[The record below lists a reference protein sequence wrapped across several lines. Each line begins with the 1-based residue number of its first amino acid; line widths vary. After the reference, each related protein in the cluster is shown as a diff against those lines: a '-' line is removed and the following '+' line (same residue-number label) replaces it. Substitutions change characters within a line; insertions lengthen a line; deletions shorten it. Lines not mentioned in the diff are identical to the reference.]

1 MNYMMAILP
10 KMGGFLLLVLIG
22 FTASRTG
29 IIKKE
34 AMPSISGFLLRIAL
48 PALTI
53 GLILENQTTFQT
65 MTQYGKMVLSQIL
78 MYFVM
83 AAGGI
88 LGSHICHL
96 KGATANVHC
105 GCSVGGNYGFLVI
118 PLITVWCSRRQCI
131 YSYMFR
137 YRHDSG
143 LDSGFYI
150 IYKWNRTERESLEK
164 DHYESNFPFNP
175 AGFMS
180 DQFSY
185 FCSGHNFEYHWF
197 CWQYL
202 LQLGAG
208 LPWMQSWIYET
219 HQYF

>member
-10 KMGGFLLLVLIG
+10 KMGVFLLLVLIG

-96 KGATANVHC
+96 KGTTANVHC

-118 PLITVWCSRRQCI
+118 PLIMSLVIRAAMYIFLYVPLLIRLW
-131 YSYMFR
+131 
-137 YRHDSG
+137 SG
-143 LDSGFYI
+143 L
-150 IYKWNRTERESLEK
+150 WVL
-164 DHYESNFPFNP
+164 HY
-175 AGFMS
+175 
-180 DQFSY
+180 
-185 FCSGHNFEYHWF
+185 
-197 CWQYL
+197 
-202 LQLGAG
+202 LQME
-208 LPWMQSWIYET
+208 PD
-219 HQYF
+219 

>member
-78 MYFVM
+78 
-83 AAGGI
+83 I
-88 LGSHICHL
+88 LL
-96 KGATANVHC
+96 
-105 GCSVGGNYGFLVI
+105 
-118 PLITVWCSRRQCI
+118 WQQ
-131 YSYMFR
+131 
-137 YRHDSG
+137 
-143 LDSGFYI
+143 
-150 IYKWNRTERESLEK
+150 EESLEATFVILK
-164 DHYESNFPFNP
+164 E
-175 AGFMS
+175 
-180 DQFSY
+180 
-185 FCSGHNFEYHWF
+185 
-197 CWQYL
+197 
-202 LQLGAG
+202 LQPMFIVDVL
-208 LPWMQSWIYET
+208 
-219 HQYF
+219 

>member
-118 PLITVWCSRRQCI
+118 PLIMTLFGAQGSNVYIPICSVIDTTLVWTLGFTLFTNGI
-131 YSYMFR
+131 
-137 YRHDSG
+137 G
-143 LDSGFYI
+143 L
-150 IYKWNRTERESLEK
+150 KRESLEK

-202 LQLGAG
+202 LQLGTG
-208 LPWMQSWIYET
+208 LP
-219 HQYF
+219 

>member
-96 KGATANVHC
+96 KGTTANVHC
-105 GCSVGGNYGFLVI
+105 GCSVGGNYGF
-118 PLITVWCSRRQCI
+118 W
-131 YSYMFR
+131 
-137 YRHDSG
+137 
-143 LDSGFYI
+143 
-150 IYKWNRTERESLEK
+150 
-164 DHYESNFPFNP
+164 
-175 AGFMS
+175 
-180 DQFSY
+180 
-185 FCSGHNFEYHWF
+185 
-197 CWQYL
+197 
-202 LQLGAG
+202 
-208 LPWMQSWIYET
+208 
-219 HQYF
+219 